1 MQNIREPTHAGA
13 WYTDNSIKLN
23 KQLQHWFDDAISDGI
38 HNNSRSKVIIAPHAG
53 LSFSGRTAAYAY
65 SATNISQYK
74 RIIILGPSHHVYL
87 KSCALSPFDA
97 YDTPLGTLS
106 IDKEINDELSSTKAF
121 KRMSKVTDE
130 DEHSF
135 EMHTPFI
142 KKLANEHDI
151 KIVPILVGNISHERE
166 VEYGKY
172 FAKYINDP
180 ETLGSRFR
188 YTYYR
193 PSRNE
198 PGGRL
203 GKFDDVDET
212 GDSIH
217 ESISG
222 LDHEAWDIL
231 SEALKDPKQTHES
244 FTKYLSET
252 GNTICGRHAFGILL
266 GALHHANRD
275 YTSGSVKWTHYT
287 QSSKALLPTDSSV
300 SYSAGYMTM

>member
-1 MQNIREPTHAGA
+1 M
-13 WYTDNSIKLN
+13 
-23 KQLQHWFDDAISDGI
+23 ISRLFQY
-38 HNNSRSKVIIAPHAG
+38 SLVIF
-53 LSFSGRTAAYAY
+53 L
-65 SATNISQYK
+65 TNVKSSTGSISQSISMILRHCLQYLLISVIGEHVLIGITK
-74 RIIILGPSHHVYL
+74 LIIY
-87 KSCALSPFDA
+87 
-97 YDTPLGTLS
+97 
-106 IDKEINDELSSTKAF
+106 
-121 KRMSKVTDE
+121 R
-130 DEHSF
+130 
-135 EMHTPFI
+135 
-142 KKLANEHDI
+142 
-151 KIVPILVGNISHERE
+151 
-166 VEYGKY
+166 
-172 FAKYINDP
+172 
-180 ETLGSRFR
+180 GSRFR